1 MDIREYRETDWP
13 GVWEILSAVFE
24 EGETFPNKVDTS
36 EEEARYYW
44 VEKPVGTFVAINSG
58 KVIGSYHLKDN
69 QEGLGS
75 HVANAG
81 YVVSPFSRG
90 AGVGLKLAA
99 HSLNY
104 AVELGYQAMQFNL
117 VVSTNLPSLRL
128 WQKLGFQT
136 VGTLPNAFNHRKK
149 GLVDAYVLYK
159 WLL

>member
-69 QEGLGS
+69 QE
-75 HVANAG
+75 
-81 YVVSPFSRG
+81 
-90 AGVGLKLAA
+90 
-99 HSLNY
+99 
-104 AVELGYQAMQFNL
+104 
-117 VVSTNLPSLRL
+117 
-128 WQKLGFQT
+128 
-136 VGTLPNAFNHRKK
+136 
-149 GLVDAYVLYK
+149 
-159 WLL
+159 